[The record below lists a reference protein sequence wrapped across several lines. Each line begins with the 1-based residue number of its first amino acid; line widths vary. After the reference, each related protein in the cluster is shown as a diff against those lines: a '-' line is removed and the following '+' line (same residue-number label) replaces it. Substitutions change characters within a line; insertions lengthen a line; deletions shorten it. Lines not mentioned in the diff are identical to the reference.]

1 MPVVQRKTTDLAS
14 RGGRPAEPTGG
25 ASSIDGVK
33 ANEELRSNHI
43 RTLQVTQSL
52 EKENQRLKQQIAEL
66 QQPNARMKQE
76 ELDSLYVEERRLIE
90 TLERENRDLKQA
102 ATDMRAGRD
111 GDASAAKAELQK
123 LSGMCEALRDEKRRD
138 ANLAASQ
145 LEKIRSAFKA
155 ELESK
160 AAECEAALLKAQ
172 EMGLEAGVERSRADS
187 LERRLSEAREELAA
201 ASAAPKGDGGEQE
214 VRDQLR
220 AAQVRI
226 SRLQDA
232 ADEATRRAEH
242 AETAAASA
250 RAGEAAAREA
260 AAAAEAALE
269 EERKQRRL
277 AEAAH
282 KKELA
287 AKLST
292 AASREADLR
301 REIARLQ
308 RLLEEAER
316 ERTAMVLPKVTAPAP
331 AAPPQPPADD
341 GRSVFTDFIGLKR
354 ELAALRD
361 ENARLRQL
369 TASGGAAAAVAS
381 GGRRPPSARAAAA
394 ARRARRRK
402 PSWGC
407 APLAHPPQPRQ
418 ARRRSTR
425 VNNSSARSPSDAGR
439 AHSCARRRDAYVSI
453 QQAM

>member
-155 ELESK
+155 NLSPRPPS
-160 AAECEAALLKAQ
+160 A
-172 EMGLEAGVERSRADS
+172 RPPSR
-187 LERRLSEAREELAA
+187 RRRWGS
-201 ASAAPKGDGGEQE
+201 
-214 VRDQLR
+214 
-220 AAQVRI
+220 
-226 SRLQDA
+226 
-232 ADEATRRAEH
+232 RRAWS
-242 AETAAASA
+242 AQKRTAWRTPVGGARSWRQRRAQGRRRGAGGARPAARRPGAHLAPAGRGGRGDAPRRA
-250 RAGEAAAREA
+250 RRDGRRAGARGEAAAREV

-269 EERKQRRL
+269 EERKQRWL
-277 AEAAH
+277 ARRRTRG
-282 KKELA
+282 LA
-287 AKLST
+287 AVLDGR
-292 AASREADLR
+292 SRR
-301 REIARLQ
+301 PISARD
-308 RLLEEAER
+308 RPAGELLEEAER

-331 AAPPQPPADD
+331 AAQPQPPADD
-341 GRSVFTDFIGLKR
+341 GRSVFTDFIGLSASSPPYATR
-354 ELAALRD
+354 THGSGSPPAAGGGGGGIGWPS
-361 ENARLRQL
+361 A
-369 TASGGAAAAVAS
+369 AVGAGGGGGAAGAPAQTVV
-381 GGRRPPSARAAAA
+381 
-394 ARRARRRK
+394 
-402 PSWGC
+402 GC
-407 APLAHPPQPRQ
+407 APLAHPLSRGRRGAAAPGKQLVGSL
-418 ARRRSTR
+418 AVGRRSG
-425 VNNSSARSPSDAGR
+425 ALLR
-439 AHSCARRRDAYVSI
+439 AAP
-453 QQAM
+453 